1 MANENMFEVVKRGY
15 DQEQVLEYV
24 EKLETTI
31 KKQKMGYEAKLKQ
44 MEAQVEK
51 NRKYAENADKISELV
66 LDAEIRA
73 DKILAEAKKKAEE
86 LLRKAVES
94 AKATEKDNAV
104 KKEQAEEE
112 VRQIIKEGRDRANRL
127 MEAKLAERLE
137 EKKEIEKQIQ
147 AQKEIGDK
155 TYAEICNKVY
165 AAYKVMNQL
174 TEKVEHA
181 NADIEVITR
190 TLPEQLQSV
199 MARQNVEK
207 EEKQEQQ
214 KQPQETAEAAEPDAE
229 TKVINTEEVQ
239 KKLQD
244 AAQ

>member
-31 KKQKMGYEAKLKQ
+31 KKQKMGYEAKVKQ
-44 MEAQVEK
+44 LEAQVEK

-73 DKILAEAKKKAEE
+73 DKILNEAKKKAEE

-94 AKATEKDNAV
+94 AKATEKENAA

-112 VRQIIKEGRDRANRL
+112 VRQIIKDGRERANRL

-137 EKKEIEKQIQ
+137 EKKEIEKQIVE
-147 AQKEIGDK
+147 QKEIGDRA
-155 TYAEICNKVY
+155 YAEICNKVY

-174 TEKVEHA
+174 TEKVTHA
-181 NADIEVITR
+181 NADIEVITK

-199 MARQNVEK
+199 LERHNDEK
-207 EEKQEQQ
+207 KQEAQE
-214 KQPQETAEAAEPDAE
+214 QPAESGAE

-239 KKLQD
+239 ERLQE
-244 AAQ
+244 AAK